1 MEVSPNDDGEIEP
14 LVFIVLDTS
23 VSMERLAECTCTT
36 AHCSECLP
44 ECSAEGSEKNRW
56 AFALEALTGTFD
68 DFSCEAIE
76 RDTMVDTYDS
86 TERIPY
92 HAPKGRQRADGIL
105 QTYAARVRF
114 GIATF
119 DGIAS
124 YDRDEQRSI
133 EEFGFA
139 ESADEAG
146 LWSYPAAQNEESIE
160 IRPDGWVVG
169 SYRYPGCPHP
179 YVMNTGIRG
188 RDAKSGALIVDLE
201 AGDTD
206 WSVDAIRNTVLAAR
220 PSGGTPIAAALD
232 DVRALFELDPSMS
245 AERDDASR
253 RRHVILITD
262 GAPDDDYRAN
272 NCDCNDPESGKDGCA
287 GLLSEDEVAS
297 DMHCPY
303 PKPEE
308 AARALRCGAAEPCD
322 AGVVDAVHVIG
333 FAVTNNSVARAKV
346 DEIANA
352 GGTIAGVFAEDADE
366 LRAALAT
373 IIEGIVD

>member
-1 MEVSPNDDGEIEP
+1 
-14 LVFIVLDTS
+14 LT
-23 VSMERLAECTCTT
+23 
-36 AHCSECLP
+36 
-44 ECSAEGSEKNRW
+44 
-56 AFALEALTGTFD
+56 LEALTGTFD
-68 DFSCEAIE
+68 DFSCESIDRE
-76 RDTMVDTYDS
+76 TLIDTYDS
-86 TERIPY
+86 TVAIPY
-92 HAPKGRQRADGIL
+92 HAPKGSQRADGIL

-124 YDRDEQRSI
+124 YGRDEQRSI
-133 EEFGFA
+133 AEFSFA

-160 IRPDGWVVG
+160 IRRDGRRAG

-179 YVMNTGIRG
+179 YFMNTGIRS
-188 RDAKSGALIVDLE
+188 RDAESGALIVDLE
-201 AGDTD
+201 AGDAD
-206 WSVDAIRNTVLAAR
+206 SSVDAISRTVLAVR
-220 PSGGTPIAAALD
+220 PFGYTPTGAALD
-232 DVRALFELDPSMS
+232 DVRALFQLDPSMS

-287 GLLSEDEVAS
+287 GLLREDEVAS
-297 DMHCPY
+297 EMHCPY
-303 PKPEE
+303 PRPEE
-308 AARALRCGAAEPCD
+308 AALALRCGSGEACD
-322 AGVVDAVHVIG
+322 AGVVDAMHVIG
-333 FAVTNNSVARAKV
+333 FDISDNNVTRAKV

-352 GGTIAGVFAEDADE
+352 GGTTAGVFAEDADE